1 VDFAE
6 IPTKSGADPDAVGTS
21 IGGGVHAQR
30 RGVAADEI
38 RRHNLGAV
46 LERLH
51 LSGPLSRSD
60 LTRLTGL
67 NRSTVADLL
76 GELAALG
83 LVEERPALAA
93 SGPGRPSPMVQTRPE
108 GAAVLAVELD
118 VDSIAV
124 ATVGLGG
131 HVYNRIRVAR
141 PRQRFSPDE
150 SVQDIAKLAG
160 PLLDSL
166 PAARVL
172 VGIGAAVAGVTRR
185 SDGFVHLAP
194 NLGWRDIPLASMLD
208 AELRLGVPVLAAN
221 EADLGALAEHRR
233 VCPGVA
239 NLVYL
244 SGEVGI
250 GAGVIADGKPLLGS
264 AGYAGEA
271 GHTLINPDGRECRCG
286 AIGCWETEAGE
297 AALLRRAGVDEATGH
312 LEEVAERAA
321 AGDEVT
327 LRAIAEIGRWL
338 GLGIGNLINLFNPE
352 LVVLGG
358 LYERLFPF
366 LESSVAEGARQR
378 TLGAPGRMARISCS
392 GLGPDAPLIGA
403 AELVLSQVILD
414 PASVNGRGAS
424 GRVGAPDRRAR

>member
-1 VDFAE
+1 MDFAE
-6 IPTKSGADPDAVGTS
+6 LPTKSEAAPGDSDAT
-21 IGGGVHAQR
+21 IGGSAR
-30 RGVAADEI
+30 RGVAADEV
-38 RRHNLGAV
+38 RRHNLGTV

-67 NRSTVADLL
+67 NRSTVGDLL

-83 LVEERPALAA
+83 LIEEHPGPTA
-93 SGPGRPSPMVQTRPE
+93 SGPGRPSPVVHPRPD
-108 GAAVLAVELD
+108 GATVLAVEID

-124 ATVGLGG
+124 ATIGLGG
-131 HVYNRIRVAR
+131 HVYNRVRVAR
-141 PRQRFSPDE
+141 PRQRFSPEE

-166 PAARVL
+166 PAGHVL
-172 VGIGAAVAGVTRR
+172 VGIGSAVAGITRR

-194 NLGWRDIPLASMLD
+194 NLGWRDIPLASMLAAKLD
-208 AELRLGVPVLAAN
+208 LGVPVVAAN

-239 NLVYL
+239 NLVYI

-250 GAGVIADGKPLLGS
+250 GAGVIVDGKPLLGS

-297 AALLRRAGVDEATGH
+297 AALLRRAGVNEATGH
-312 LEEVAERAA
+312 LDEIADRAA
-321 AGDEVT
+321 SGDEVT

-338 GLGIGNLINLFNPE
+338 GLGIGNLINLFNPD

-358 LYERLFPF
+358 MYQRLFGF
-366 LESSVAEGARQR
+366 LDSSVAEGARQR
-378 TLGAPGRMARISCS
+378 TLGAPGKMARIVCS

-403 AELVLSQVILD
+403 AELVLSRVIDD
-414 PASVNGRGAS
+414 PASVDGRSSGGRVSAAGGRGK
-424 GRVGAPDRRAR
+424 

>member
-1 VDFAE
+1 
-6 IPTKSGADPDAVGTS
+6 VG
-21 IGGGVHAQR
+21 
-30 RGVAADEI
+30 
-38 RRHNLGAV
+38 
-46 LERLH
+46 
-51 LSGPLSRSD
+51 
-60 LTRLTGL
+60 
-67 NRSTVADLL
+67 
-76 GELAALG
+76 
-83 LVEERPALAA
+83 
-93 SGPGRPSPMVQTRPE
+93 
-108 GAAVLAVELD
+108 
-118 VDSIAV
+118 
-124 ATVGLGG
+124 
-131 HVYNRIRVAR
+131 
-141 PRQRFSPDE
+141 
-150 SVQDIAKLAG
+150 
-160 PLLDSL
+160 
-166 PAARVL
+166 
-172 VGIGAAVAGVTRR
+172 
-185 SDGFVHLAP
+185 
-194 NLGWRDIPLASMLD
+194 
-208 AELRLGVPVLAAN
+208 
-221 EADLGALAEHRR
+221 
-233 VCPGVA
+233 

-250 GAGVIADGKPLLGS
+250 GAGLIVDGKPLLGS

-358 LYERLFPF
+358 LYARLFPF

-378 TLGAPGRMARISCS
+378 TLGAPGRMAQISCS

-424 GRVGAPDRRAR
+424 RRTGASGRRAR